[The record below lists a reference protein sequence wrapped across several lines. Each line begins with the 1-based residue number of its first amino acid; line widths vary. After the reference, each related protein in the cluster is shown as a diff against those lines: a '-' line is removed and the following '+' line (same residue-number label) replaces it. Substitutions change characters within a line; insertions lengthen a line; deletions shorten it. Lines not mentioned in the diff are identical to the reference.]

1 MGLSRGV
8 ICFEA
13 TRLSSE
19 QKLILKLHI
28 SFASLSP
35 LLILSEHVVKV
46 FTRITRTFCHIVAI
60 LIIVV
65 IQVCIRENIS
75 SNGLFLLILFNLLL
89 FSLLVALKLRSCFF
103 FFALLDLLF
112 LFLVSISILLLNC
125 IFG

>member
-13 TRLSSE
+13 TCLSSE

-75 SNGLFLLILFNLLL
+75 SDGLFLLIVFNLLL

-103 FFALLDLLF
+103 FFALLHLLF